1 VDFLDFKDNF
11 TMQNSLEGKRVF
23 LIATDNVK
31 NMEFYKNAIQV
42 HISNSTVYIATDG
55 SEALAKI
62 ENAPPNVVILDRNLT
77 KLSGDRLKEIIL
89 EKKNLAGVSIIFVG
103 GLPEEEV
110 FLDDIVIGRLQ
121 FLLQQRDEVEFNI
134 CLTRAL
140 NFSSRADVTDFFLKF
155 LAPNDKLL
163 TQGDAADYVYIL
175 RRGTLRAFITNDKQD
190 TDLGKIQ
197 PGEFVGE
204 MSFIN
209 GAPRSA
215 NVVAE
220 TDCELIEIPINTFEK
235 ILYQKPSWAKALM
248 LTLSNRI
255 NKSNQTRMKPV

>member
-1 VDFLDFKDNF
+1 MPNI
-11 TMQNSLEGKRVF
+11 LESKRVF
-23 LIATDNVK
+23 LIATDNIT
-31 NMEFYKNAIQV
+31 NREFYKNAIQV
-42 HISNSTVYIATDG
+42 HISNSTVYCATDG

-62 ENAPPNVVILDRNLT
+62 ENAPPNVVILDRNLS
-77 KLSGDRLKEIIL
+77 KLSGDRLMEIVF
-89 EKKNLAGVSIIFVG
+89 EKKNLAGVSIILVG
-103 GLPEEEV
+103 SLPEKEV
-110 FLDDIVIGRLQ
+110 FLDDIVTGRLQ
-121 FLLQQRDEVEFNI
+121 FLLQPLDEVEFNI

-140 NFSSRADVTDFFLKF
+140 NFSSHSDVTDFFLKF
-155 LAPNDKLL
+155 LAPNELL
-163 TQGDAADYVYIL
+163 LAQGDVAAYVYIL
-175 RRGTLRAFITNDKQD
+175 RRGTLRAFITSDQHE
-190 TDLGKIQ
+190 TELGKIQ

-209 GAPRSA
+209 HAPRSA

-255 NKSNQTRMKPV
+255 KNSNQTRIKPV